1 MLWLRDVWSTPL
13 LVGRQLGKAPYLV
26 PGQKWGILMARY
38 FFRADYP
45 SVSVNDNVGEEFLT
59 LQDAEDHA
67 AIVADEL
74 TRNRTQSVVVSVLS
88 ENGILLATVT
98 RPSDT
103 LSSRH
108 ASGGRSNCQAAA
120 VPRTRVISR

>member
-1 MLWLRDVWSTPL
+1 
-13 LVGRQLGKAPYLV
+13 
-26 PGQKWGILMARY
+26 MARY

-45 SVSVNDNVGEEFLT
+45 GVSVNDDVGEEFLT

-88 ENGILLATVT
+88 ENGILLATVA
-98 RPSDT
+98 RPFDR

-108 ASGGRSNCQAAA
+108 ASAGRPFVSKSNGQAAA
-120 VPRTRVISR
+120 VPRTRDISR